1 MDKHG
6 ISLAMAE
13 EFEWEE
19 AVTWPD
25 IRYDYREFRMIGL
38 GYIGDRLY
46 NMVFVDRGE
55 ERRIVSLRKALRRL
69 TIRRSSPRST
79 KTMLYKRSPI

>member
-1 MDKHG
+1 MKIIFDPVKDAVNIDKHG

-25 IRYDYREFRMIGL
+25 IRYDYREFRIIGL

-55 ERRIVSLRKALRRL
+55 ERRIVSLRKANQREV
-69 TIRRSSPRST
+69 
-79 KTMLYKRSPI
+79 KRYAQT

>member
-1 MDKHG
+1 MKITFDSAKNTINIDKHG
-6 ISLAMAE
+6 VSLAMAE

-19 AVTWPD
+19 SVTWPD
-25 IRYDYREFRMIGL
+25 SRYDYREFRIIGL

-55 ERRIVSLRKALRRL
+55 ERRIVSLRKANQREV
-69 TIRRSSPRST
+69 
-79 KTMLYKRSPI
+79 KRYAQT

>member
-1 MDKHG
+1 MKITFDSAKNTINIDKHG
-6 ISLAMAE
+6 VSLSMAE

-19 AVTWPD
+19 SVTWPD
-25 IRYDYREFRMIGL
+25 IRYDYREFRIIGL

-55 ERRIVSLRKALRRL
+55 ERRIISLRKANQREV
-69 TIRRSSPRST
+69 
-79 KTMLYKRSPI
+79 KRYAQT